1 MENYSHCTG
10 LTTLNKSALGYITII
25 YDLKTAVC
33 KCVQSNEVLDQ
44 LYTYQLYNFKC
55 MLIELLQTGLTT
67 RMHSFSTSIASTFSY
82 KQIYTLKVLQMI

>member
-25 YDLKTAVC
+25 YYLKTAVC

-44 LYTYQLYNFKC
+44 FIYTYQLYNFKC
-55 MLIELLQTGLTT
+55 MLIELLQTGLTAYT
-67 RMHSFSTSIASTFSY
+67 QQECTYLAPVLHQPLATNKSTI
-82 KQIYTLKVLQMI
+82 

>member
-10 LTTLNKSALGYITII
+10 LTTLNKSELGYITII

-44 LYTYQLYNFKC
+44 FIYVSAVQLQVY
-55 MLIELLQTGLTT
+55 
-67 RMHSFSTSIASTFSY
+67 
-82 KQIYTLKVLQMI
+82 VD